1 MNTYHKINTVYKRD
15 MDFPG
20 RSKPL
25 IVGDWA
31 CPEFDIL
38 QWIEWTA
45 TEKVDGTNIRV
56 MYNQTDPLPDE
67 PQEIMIPLEFR
78 GKTDKADIQKNLM
91 LSLPEILTVDKL
103 RSVFEE
109 ATNVCLYGE
118 GYGPKIQKGG
128 GDYRKDAGF
137 ILFDIRIGR
146 WWLQRHD
153 VEEIGKTLDI
163 PVAPIVGKGNLKK
176 FIDMCIYGFTSY
188 LRESPPEGLVLKPSV
203 ELFNRKGERII
214 TKLKLKDFAR

>member
-15 MDFPG
+15 MDSP
-20 RSKPL
+20 RHPL

-31 CPEFDIL
+31 RPEFELL
-38 QWIEWTA
+38 QFIEWTY

-56 MYNQTDPLPDE
+56 MYNCVTNPLLDT
-67 PQEIMIPLEFR
+67 IIVPLEFR
-78 GKTDKADIQKNLM
+78 GKTDKAEIQKNLM
-91 LSLPEILTVDKL
+91 LRLPEILTVDKL
-103 RSVFEE
+103 RSVFDE

-137 ILFDIRIGR
+137 ILFDIKIGR
-146 WWLQRHD
+146 WWLQRSD
-153 VEEIGKTLDI
+153 VEKIGKTLEI
-163 PVAPIVGKGNLKK
+163 PVVPIIGKGTLKK
-176 FIDMCIYGFTSY
+176 AIDLCIYGYTSR
-188 LRESPPEGLVLKPSV
+188 LRPTAPEGLVLKPAV